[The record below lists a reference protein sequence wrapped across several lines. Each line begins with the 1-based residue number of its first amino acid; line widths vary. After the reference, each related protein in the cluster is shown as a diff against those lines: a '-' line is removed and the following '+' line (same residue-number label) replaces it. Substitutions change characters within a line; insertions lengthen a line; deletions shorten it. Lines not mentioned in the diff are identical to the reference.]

1 MALQCRCF
9 KFVFFYNKRAERA
22 TLHGLS
28 FATKSLIMT
37 KELVINAQKDQIA
50 IALLEDKSL
59 VELHKDSLQH
69 SFVVGNIYL
78 GRVKKLMPGL
88 NAAFIDI
95 GSEKEAFIHYH
106 DLGQQFLTFN
116 NYVRQVLDDRKHEP
130 KVKRMPDLP
139 KDGQIKDVLQQGQF
153 IMVQIVKEPI
163 NTKGPRLTGEIS
175 IAGRNMVLLPLGDK
189 VSVSQKIKS
198 NEERVRLRKLV
209 QSIKSPSFGVII
221 RTVAEEKRVAEL
233 DNELKM
239 MEKRWIKVVNE
250 LRRAKGVSLLMEES
264 SRTVSILRDLFTTE
278 FEAIHVN
285 SLSAYDEVVSYVEMI
300 APELK
305 SIVKLYD
312 GELTIFDNFAIT
324 KQIKSLFGRTVSF
337 KRGAYLIMDKAE
349 AMHVI
354 DVNSGTR
361 TKASQTQEENA
372 LEVNMAAATEIARQ
386 LRLRDMGGIIVI
398 DFIDMNEGIN
408 RNQLF
413 EHMQQLMS
421 ADRARHNILPLSKF
435 GLMQITRQRVRPALE
450 VDTAETCP
458 TCFGT
463 GKAKPSIL
471 FTDQLEEK
479 FEIIKEAYNT
489 TRFTIHLHPYVAAYI
504 KSGFPS
510 QLLRWKMK
518 YGFGVRILPVQDLG
532 FLQYRFVDKN
542 GDELDLNSTQAMLD
556 E

>member
-1 MALQCRCF
+1 MQ
-9 KFVFFYNKRAERA
+9 
-22 TLHGLS
+22 
-28 FATKSLIMT
+28 
-37 KELVINAQKDQIA
+37 KELVINAQNDQIS
-50 IALLEDKSL
+50 IALLEDKNL
-59 VELHKDSLQH
+59 VELNKDTLQH

-116 NYVRQVLDDRKHEP
+116 NYVHQVLDDRKHEP

-233 DNELKM
+233 DSELKM
-239 MEKRWIKVVNE
+239 MEKRWQKVVNE
-250 LRRAKGVSLLMEES
+250 LRRAKGISLLMEES
-264 SRTVSILRDLFTTE
+264 SRTVSILRDLFTPE
-278 FEAIHVN
+278 FEAVHVN
-285 SLSAYDEVVSYVEMI
+285 SPSVYEEVVSYVEMI

-305 SIVKLYD
+305 NIVKLYD
-312 GELTIFDNFAIT
+312 GELPIFDNFAIT

-349 AMHVI
+349 AMHFI

-398 DFIDMNEGIN
+398 DFIDMNEGAN

-450 VDTAETCP
+450 VDTMETCP

-479 FEIIKEAYNT
+479 IELVKEVYKT
-489 TRFTIHLHPYVAAYI
+489 SRFTMHLHPYVAAFI
-504 KSGFPS
+504 NKGLPS
-510 QLLRWKMK
+510 QLLKWKMK
-518 YGFGVRILPVQDLG
+518 YGWGIRILPVQDLG

-556 E
+556 EN

>member
-9 KFVFFYNKRAERA
+9 KFVFLFYAVVCLVYLDFLERLGFQLNK
-22 TLHGLS
+22 
-28 FATKSLIMT
+28 IMQ
-37 KELVINAQKDQIA
+37 KELVINAQNDQIA

-59 VELHKDSLQH
+59 VELNKDTLQH

-239 MEKRWIKVVNE
+239 MEKRWLKVVNE
-250 LRRAKGVSLLMEES
+250 LRRAKSVSLLMEES
-264 SRTVSILRDLFTTE
+264 SRTVSILRDLFTPE

-285 SLSAYDEVVSYVEMI
+285 SLSVYYTWRIIPTWKNIELLTNVWHITWNTAAHNATPPIPIPIATIPIFSTVEYD
-300 APELK
+300 K
-305 SIVKLYD
+305 
-312 GELTIFDNFAIT
+312 
-324 KQIKSLFGRTVSF
+324 
-337 KRGAYLIMDKAE
+337 KRL
-349 AMHVI
+349 
-354 DVNSGTR
+354 
-361 TKASQTQEENA
+361 
-372 LEVNMAAATEIARQ
+372 
-386 LRLRDMGGIIVI
+386 
-398 DFIDMNEGIN
+398 
-408 RNQLF
+408 
-413 EHMQQLMS
+413 
-421 ADRARHNILPLSKF
+421 
-435 GLMQITRQRVRPALE
+435 
-450 VDTAETCP
+450 
-458 TCFGT
+458 
-463 GKAKPSIL
+463 
-471 FTDQLEEK
+471 
-479 FEIIKEAYNT
+479 
-489 TRFTIHLHPYVAAYI
+489 
-504 KSGFPS
+504 
-510 QLLRWKMK
+510 
-518 YGFGVRILPVQDLG
+518 
-532 FLQYRFVDKN
+532 
-542 GDELDLNSTQAMLD
+542 
-556 E
+556 